1 MKVVHLTTEDVA
13 GAGRAARRIS
23 HALCEYGVDSSV
35 IVLDKMTQDDNVQEF
50 WKSKLHKSEFKV
62 CRKLY
67 REILC
72 HNQRDNVF
80 YESRLGVNLM
90 DNQQVREA
98 DVINLHWV
106 NHCYLSMEEICKISK
121 QKKVVW
127 TLHDMWPF
135 TAGCYYDQNCGGYT
149 DGCTDCELCTGVS
162 KEFVAQQG
170 KRKKYI
176 YDQCAIT
183 MVGCSHWITQCASK
197 SKITSHCK
205 FETIPN
211 PIDLTLFQPMEQAE
225 LRRKYGIPQKKK
237 VVLFGALS
245 SNSDQRKGYP
255 YLRNALSQLD
265 PQKYT
270 AVIFGN
276 SSDFKGE
283 DLAIPV
289 KVMGTIS
296 DDSILAEVYNVADV
310 FVAPSVQE
318 NLANSVVES
327 LSCGVPVVAF
337 CIGGMVDMIQSNTNG
352 YLAQPF
358 ASNDLAAGIE
368 LCVSSPDFGVAA
380 RKTACVKFS
389 NESVARQYYDVYKA

>member
-1 MKVVHLTTEDVA
+1 
-13 GAGRAARRIS
+13 
-23 HALCEYGVDSSV
+23 
-35 IVLDKMTQDDNVQEF
+35 
-50 WKSKLHKSEFKV
+50 
-62 CRKLY
+62 
-67 REILC
+67 
-72 HNQRDNVF
+72 
-80 YESRLGVNLM
+80 
-90 DNQQVREA
+90 
-98 DVINLHWV
+98 
-106 NHCYLSMEEICKISK
+106 
-121 QKKVVW
+121 
-127 TLHDMWPF
+127 MWPF

>member
-1 MKVVHLTTEDVA
+1 MHLTTEDVA

-35 IVLDKMTQDDNVQEF
+35 IVLDKITQDNNVQEY
-50 WKSKLHKSEFKV
+50 WKSRLNKFGFKV

-67 REILC
+67 RKVLYR
-72 HNQRDNVF
+72 NQKENMF
-80 YESRLGVNLM
+80 YSSHLGVNLM
-90 DNQQVREA
+90 KNQQVREA
-98 DVINLHWV
+98 DIINLHWV

-135 TAGCYYDQNCGGYT
+135 TAGCYYDQNCGGYMN
-149 DGCTDCELCTGVS
+149 GCIDCKLRAGVS
-162 KEFVAQQG
+162 KAFVAQQG
-170 KRKKYI
+170 KRKKDL

-183 MVGCSHWITQCASK
+183 MVGCSHWITQCAYK

-205 FETIPN
+205 FATIPN
-211 PIDLTLFQPMEQAE
+211 PIDLTLFQPMDQAE
-225 LRRKYGIPQKKK
+225 LRRKYGIPREKR

-245 SNSDQRKGYP
+245 SNSDQRKGYLH
-255 YLRNALSQLD
+255 LRDALRQLD

-296 DDSILAEVYNVADV
+296 DDSILAEVYNLADV

-337 CIGGMVDMIQSNTNG
+337 RIGGMVDMIQSNVNG
-352 YLAQPF
+352 YLAKPF
-358 ASNDLAAGIE
+358 DSNDLSAGIE
-368 LCVSSPDFGVAA
+368 LCVSNPDFGAAA
-380 RKTACVKFS
+380 RKTACMKFS
-389 NESVARQYYDVYKA
+389 NDVVAKQYYDVYKP